1 MCEQKSWFW
10 CWSFLML
17 IWAEQAKKW
26 RRNLKKRITILIK
39 AHFFKIKVFLTFV
52 KTFWSPTFQRPR
64 SRWLSRSKRS
74 SFLWSPFEFYWS
86 RSGNFF
92 NIEVTFWQSR
102 SRFLNFYQ
110 SISGPLEFRQPF
122 IFSLLVDHTFSSSQ
136 EKIKKRSP
144 F

>member
-1 MCEQKSWFW
+1 MSKNLDFEVEV
-10 CWSFLML
+10 LL
-17 IWAEQAKKW
+17 ISGEQAKKW
-26 RRNLKKRITILIK
+26 PRNLKSESQFWSRS
-39 AHFFKIKVFLTFV
+39 HFFKIKVFLTFV
-52 KTFWSPTFQRPR
+52 NTFWSPAFQRPR

-86 RSGNFF
+86 RSGDFF